1 MGRCTRSQGL
11 AAFRSSMAARFW
23 QNQIPQKNLALLHDL
38 ETCHELKSISR
49 SFVEVHS
56 YPKLFFHCRVAKSG
70 LLYEKEEAY
79 SSHVSRHIPKIIQ
92 PPMEGQIQTGLGC
105 SKIRVRQVLISIFM
119 ILIPLIS
126 FNYSF
131 LIS

>member
-11 AAFRSSMAARFW
+11 AAFRSNMAARFW

-92 PPMEGQIQTGLGC
+92 PPYGGADSNRSRMQQNQSPAGLN
-105 SKIRVRQVLISIFM
+105 
-119 ILIPLIS
+119 
-126 FNYSF
+126 FNFYDSDTTDF
-131 LIS
+131 F